1 MKKVLGLD
9 LGVGS
14 IGWCLLEKDDKNVP
28 IRIIRMGSR
37 IVPIST
43 DEETGF
49 TKGNAISK
57 NADRTAKRTARKCYD
72 RYQLRRQALVNLL
85 RRLGMEPSKNLML
98 ELTPMELWQK
108 RADAASKEI
117 SLVELGRV
125 LLHINQKRG
134 YKHSRLSNSDSK
146 ETAYVQEVNSRYDDL
161 KAEGLTVGQHFAAKL
176 KENEQLSAD
185 GKKYYNYRIKE
196 QVCIPVVPTRRK
208 RKRYWRCKANTILM
222 Y

>member
-14 IGWCLLEKDDKNVP
+14 IGWCLIEKDDHNAPK
-28 IRIIRMGSR
+28 RILRMGSR
-37 IVPIST
+37 
-43 DEETGF
+43 GY

-72 RYQLRRQALVNLL
+72 RYLLRRQALVNLL
-85 RRLGMEPSKNLML
+85 KRFGMEPNKNLML
-98 ELTPMELWQK
+98 EQTPMELWQK

-117 SLVELGRV
+117 SLEELGRV

-146 ETAYVQEVNSRYDDL
+146 
-161 KAEGLTVGQHFAAKL
+161 F
-176 KENEQLSAD
+176 
-185 GKKYYNYRIKE
+185 KKSIA
-196 QVCIPVVPTRRK
+196 VTMI
-208 RKRYWRCKANTILM
+208 
-222 Y
+222 